1 MKQLLL
7 MKNISKSF
15 GVTKAL
21 NNVNLDLNFGE
32 CLALMGENG
41 AGKSTLIKIL
51 MGVYSKDSGEIFI
64 EGDKVN
70 IYNPYNAKQNGVSAV
85 YQDVFLAKELSIGEN
100 FFLGNLPKNKFG
112 FIDWH
117 KVYSESDKHLKAL
130 NIDLDSK
137 EKLSKLS
144 IAGQQ
149 MVAIAKSIYQNTKIL
164 ILDEPTALLTNDE
177 KRQIFEIISH
187 LKKQGCGIVYVSHRM
202 EEIFEIS
209 DRVTILKDGAYID
222 TLNTKETDEN
232 TLVKLMVGRSFID
245 MYNIKSH
252 SADEVVL
259 EVDNISSIDNKIK
272 NISFCLKQSEILG
285 MFGLVGSG
293 RSEIMRMVFA
303 ADKLGHGSIKIHG
316 KQVNFKN
323 PKQAINNRMG
333 FIAEDR
339 KYQSLALN
347 LSVKDN
353 INLPSL
359 DKISNFGFINA
370 KKMINNSK
378 DYVDKLHIK
387 VQDINQNLI
396 SLSGGNQQK
405 VVIGKWLLTG
415 SKILIAD
422 EPTIGVDVGARAEI
436 YKLFENLTKEG
447 VSIIL
452 ISSYLP
458 EVMGLSDRIMVMHEG
473 VNMGI
478 LNKKEFSEEK
488 IMALAS
494 GLS

>member
-1 MKQLLL
+1 

-21 NNVNLDLNFGE
+21 DNVNLKLNSGE

-51 MGVYSKDSGEIFI
+51 MGVYQKDSGEIFV
-64 EGDKVN
+64 EDNKVN
-70 IYNPYNAKQNGVSAV
+70 IYKPINAKQNGISAV
-85 YQDVFLAKELSIGEN
+85 YQDVFLAKQLTIGEN

-112 FIDWH
+112 IIDWD

-137 EKLSKLS
+137 EKLSKLP
-144 IAGQQ
+144 IAGWQ
-149 MVAIAKSIYQNTKIL
+149 MVAIAKSIYQNAKIL

-177 KRQIFEIISH
+177 KLQIFEIINR
-187 LKKQGCGIVYVSHRM
+187 LKSQGCGIIYVSHRM

-209 DRVTILKDGAYID
+209 DRVTILKDGQYID

-232 TLVKLMVGRSFID
+232 TLVKLMVGRSFVD
-245 MYNIKSH
+245 MYNIESH
-252 SADEVVL
+252 STDKVVL
-259 EVDNISSIDNKIK
+259 DVDNISSFDNKIR
-272 NISFCLKQSEILG
+272 NISFNLKQSEILG

-293 RSEIMRMVFA
+293 RSEIMRMIFG
-303 ADKLGHGSIKIHG
+303 ADKLSSGDIKIYD
-316 KQVNFKN
+316 KKVRFKN
-323 PKQAINNRMG
+323 PKQAIKNRIG

-339 KYQSLALN
+339 KHQSLALN
-347 LSVKDN
+347 LCIKDN

-359 DKISNFGFINA
+359 DNISKFGFINA

-378 DYVDKLHIK
+378 QYVNKLHIK
-387 VQDINQNLI
+387 VQNINQSVN

-415 SKILIAD
+415 SQILIAD
-422 EPTIGVDVGARAEI
+422 EPTIGVDVGARADI
-436 YKLFENLTKEG
+436 YKLFENLTASG

-478 LNKKEFSEEK
+478 LQKNEFSEEK

-494 GLS
+494 GLN